1 MYRRSEQ
8 GGGEHMSSVLESTVS
23 QDPPAS
29 EHEPTVTRED
39 LYDLLGNCRRR
50 YVIDY
55 LREHREP
62 TSLDTLAR
70 RVAAR
75 ENNTSV
81 AEVTTAERKR
91 VYTSLQQT
99 HLPRMDEVGVVEFD
113 KERGVITP
121 ADQLAEFSLHL
132 DVVSANSVPQ
142 SVIYLALSGV
152 SVALVVGVVAG
163 APLLRSLSPFWL
175 GGIVVA
181 LFTVVA
187 TIHHFRD
194 L

>member
-1 MYRRSEQ
+1 
-8 GGGEHMSSVLESTVS
+8 MSSVLESTVS

-29 EHEPTVTRED
+29 EHEQTVARED

-70 RVAAR
+70 HVAAR
-75 ENNTSV
+75 ENGTSV

-99 HLPRMDEVGVVEFD
+99 HLPRMDEVDVVEFD
-113 KERGVITP
+113 KERGMITP

-132 DVVSANSVPQ
+132 DVVSTNSVPQ
-142 SVIYLALSGV
+142 SVIYLALSGL
-152 SVALVVGVVAG
+152 SVALLLGFVAG
-163 APLLRSLSPFWL
+163 APLLSSLSPFWL
-175 GGIVVA
+175 GSFVLL
-181 LFTVVA
+181 LFTSVA
-187 TIHHFRD
+187 TIQHLRD